1 MQNGE
6 GKRPEQIGASLCTH
20 RTVRVASGK
29 LPILPRRVGPYSTA
43 RILICREIHSQQRS
57 MLPSKTIRPAG
68 RCHQSSTDSFQS
80 REQQRCPPTRT
91 ARMRPGAAS
100 TFKRVLLT
108 PALSNG
114 ANGEMASAPYS
125 GELKDRRLDQTLLH
139 RSTTPQS
146 NFHDG

>member
-1 MQNGE
+1 MHPPN
-6 GKRPEQIGASLCTH
+6 
-20 RTVRVASGK
+20 RT
-29 LPILPRRVGPYSTA
+29 
-43 RILICREIHSQQRS
+43 
-57 MLPSKTIRPAG
+57 
-68 RCHQSSTDSFQS
+68 
-80 REQQRCPPTRT
+80 
-91 ARMRPGAAS
+91 PGAAS

-139 RSTTPQS
+139 RSNTPQS

>member
-1 MQNGE
+1 MERHYAPTEPYALLLASYRSYRAGSVIFHRADLNLPADPLLAEEHAAFQNYPTG
-6 GKRPEQIGASLCTH
+6 RAS
-20 RTVRVASGK
+20 
-29 LPILPRRVGPYSTA
+29 
-43 RILICREIHSQQRS
+43 
-57 MLPSKTIRPAG
+57 
-68 RCHQSSTDSFQS
+68 HQSSTDSFQS

-91 ARMRPGAAS
+91 ARMRPRAAS

-114 ANGEMASAPYS
+114 ANGEMASTPYS

-139 RSTTPQS
+139 RSATPQS